1 MIDPHLQAVLDA
13 MVQAG
18 FALPD
23 PLEAEALRALLDVP
37 IPGPAIEIA
46 ERRDLATDS
55 DGRRIPARLY
65 HPEPGAILPL
75 TLFFHGGGW
84 VHGTLETHDRLAAVL
99 AKEAGCAVLSVAY
112 RLAPEHPFPAAY
124 EDALAA
130 IHWARGA
137 AAVLGVDANR
147 IALAGDSAGGNLAA
161 AAAQS
166 LAGDP
171 AIRHQLLIYP
181 ALDASC
187 SAASFGTEF
196 PGFLSSAQMRWYW
209 DQYAPDRNGRNLA
222 SDGRASP
229 MTGPIA
235 PDMPSATI
243 IVAGNDPLHDEAVAY
258 AERLHAAGVQTAL
271 QSYPGAIHGFAS
283 LVGLVPLANEA
294 VSAAAEAL
302 RAGLGDQGR
311 CNVGRS

>member
-1 MIDPHLQAVLDA
+1 MIDPHLQTVLEA
-13 MVQAG
+13 MSQGG

-23 PLEAEALRALLDVP
+23 PLEPDTLRALLDAP

-46 ERRDLATDS
+46 ERRELIIDA
-55 DGRRIPARLY
+55 DGCKIPARLY
-65 HPEPGAILPL
+65 HPEPGAVLPL
-75 TLFFHGGGW
+75 TVFFHGGGW
-84 VHGTLETHDRLAAVL
+84 VHGTLETHDRLAAAL
-99 AKEAGCAVLSVAY
+99 AREAGCAVLSVAY

-130 IHWARGA
+130 IHWAKGA
-137 AAVLGVDANR
+137 AAGMGVDGGR

-187 SAASFGTEF
+187 SAASFGIEF

-209 DQYAPDRNGRNLA
+209 DQYAPGG
-222 SDGRASP
+222 DGRALANDRRASP
-229 MTGPIA
+229 VAGPIGQHTPA
-235 PDMPSATI
+235 ATI
-243 IVAGNDPLHDEAVAY
+243 IVAGNDPLRDEAVAY
-258 AERLHAAGVQTAL
+258 AEKLRAAGVPSAL
-271 QSYPGAIHGFAS
+271 HFYPGAIHGFAS
-283 LVGLVPLANEA
+283 LVGMVPLADEA

-302 RAGLGDQGR
+302 RAGLGDNKPF
-311 CNVGRS
+311 NVNGS

>member
-1 MIDPHLQAVLDA
+1 MIDPHLQAMLEA
-13 MVQAG
+13 MAQGG

-23 PLEAEALRALLDVP
+23 PLEAEALRAFLDLP
-37 IPGPAIEIA
+37 IPGPAVEIA
-46 ERRDLATDS
+46 ERRDLTIDS
-55 DGRRIPARLY
+55 QGRKISARLY
-65 HPEPGAILPL
+65 HPEPGVILPL
-75 TLFFHGGGW
+75 TVFFHGGGW
-84 VHGTLETHDRLAAVL
+84 VHGTLETHDRLSATL

-130 IHWARGA
+130 IHGARSA
-137 AAVLGVDANR
+137 AAELGVEAGR

-166 LAGDP
+166 LAGDR
-171 AIRHQLLIYP
+171 AIRHQLLFYP

-187 SAASFGTEF
+187 SAPSFGTDF
-196 PGFLSSAQMRWYW
+196 PGFLSSGQMRWYW
-209 DQYAPDRNGRNLA
+209 DQYAPDRDGRALA
-222 SDGRASP
+222 SDRRASP
-229 MTGPIA
+229 MAGTIA
-235 PDMPSATI
+235 PHTPSATI

-258 AERLHAAGVQTAL
+258 AHKLRAAGVQSAL

-294 VSAAAEAL
+294 VSAAADAL
-302 RAGLGDQGR
+302 RAGLGD
-311 CNVGRS
+311 

>member
-23 PLEAEALRALLDVP
+23 PLEAEALRAFLDVP
-37 IPGPAIEIA
+37 IPGPAVEIA
-46 ERRDLATDS
+46 ERRDLAIDS
-55 DGRRIPARLY
+55 EDRRIPARLY
-65 HPEPGAILPL
+65 HPAPGVILPL

-99 AKEAGCAVLSVAY
+99 AKQAGCAVLLVAY

-137 AAVLGVDANR
+137 AADLGVDAGR

-181 ALDASC
+181 ALDARC
-187 SAASFGTEF
+187 SAASFGAEF
-196 PGFLSSAQMRWYW
+196 PGFLGSAQMRWYW
-209 DQYAPDRNGRNLA
+209 DQYAPDRNGRALT
-222 SDGRASP
+222 SDQRASP
-229 MTGPIA
+229 MAGSIA
-235 PDMPSATI
+235 PDTPSATI
-243 IVAGNDPLHDEAVAY
+243 IVAGNDPLHGEGVAY
-258 AERLHAAGVQTAL
+258 AEKLRAAGVQTAL
-271 QSYPGAIHGFAS
+271 QSYPSAIHGFAS

-302 RAGLGDQGR
+302 RAGLGDQGQ
-311 CNVGRS
+311 CNVDGS

>member
-23 PLEAEALRALLDVP
+23 PLEAGALRAFLDVP
-37 IPGPAIEIA
+37 IPGPDVEIA
-46 ERRDLATDS
+46 ERRDLTIDS
-55 DGRRIPARLY
+55 EGRKLPARLY
-65 HPEPGAILPL
+65 HPQPGAILPL
-75 TLFFHGGGW
+75 AMFFHGGGW
-84 VHGTLETHDRLAAVL
+84 VHGTLETHDRLAAAL

-130 IHWARGA
+130 IHWARGMA
-137 AAVLGVDANR
+137 AGLGIDAGR
-147 IALAGDSAGGNLAA
+147 VALVGDSAGGNLAA

-187 SAASFGTEF
+187 SAPSFGTQF
-196 PGFLSSAQMRWYW
+196 PGFLSSEQMRWYW
-209 DQYAPDRNGRNLA
+209 DQYAPDRNGRALA
-222 SDGRASP
+222 NDRRASP
-229 MTGPIA
+229 MAGPIS
-235 PDMPSATI
+235 PDTPAATI

-258 AERLHAAGVQTAL
+258 AEKLQAAGVQTAL

-294 VSAAAEAL
+294 VSAAAAAL
-302 RAGLGDQGR
+302 RAGLGDQER
-311 CNVGRS
+311 FNVGRS

>member
-23 PLEAEALRALLDVP
+23 PLEAEALRNYLDVP
-37 IPGPAIEIA
+37 IPGPAVEIA
-46 ERRDLATDS
+46 ERRDLVIDS
-55 DGRRIPARLY
+55 EHRRITARLY
-65 HPEPGAILPL
+65 HPEPGVILPL
-75 TLFFHGGGW
+75 TVFFHGGGW
-84 VHGTLETHDRLAAVL
+84 VHGTLETHDRLAAAL
-99 AKEAGCAVLSVAY
+99 AREAGCAVLSVAY

-124 EDALAA
+124 DDALAA
-130 IHWARGA
+130 IHWAVGVA
-137 AAVLGVDANR
+137 ADLGVDPAR

-187 SAASFGTEF
+187 SAPSFGTEF

-209 DQYAPDRNGRNLA
+209 GQYAPDRNGETLA
-222 SDGRASP
+222 SDWRASP
-229 MTGPIA
+229 MAGLIGP
-235 PDMPSATI
+235 DTPSATI

-258 AERLHAAGVQTAL
+258 AHKLQAAGVQTAL

-283 LVGLVPLANEA
+283 LVGLVPLADEA
-294 VSAAAEAL
+294 VLAAAMAL
-302 RAGLGDQGR
+302 RAGLGD
-311 CNVGRS
+311 

>member
-1 MIDPHLQAVLDA
+1 MIDPHLQALLDA

-23 PLEAEALRALLDVP
+23 PLEAEALRAFLDVP
-37 IPGPAIEIA
+37 IPGPAVEIA
-46 ERRDLATDS
+46 ERRDLAIDS

-65 HPEPGAILPL
+65 HPAPGAVLPL

-137 AAVLGVDANR
+137 AADLGVDADR

-166 LAGDP
+166 LAADP

-196 PGFLSSAQMRWYW
+196 PGFLSSAQMHWYW
-209 DQYAPDRNGRNLA
+209 DQYAPDGNGRTLA
-222 SDGRASP
+222 SDQRASP
-229 MTGPIA
+229 MAGSIA
-235 PDMPSATI
+235 PETASATI

-258 AERLHAAGVQTAL
+258 AEKLQAAGVQTAL

>member
-124 EDALAA
+124 EDALAVSPDFP
-130 IHWARGA
+130 
-137 AAVLGVDANR
+137 AVL
-147 IALAGDSAGGNLAA
+147 SAYGNLLDDLGESAEAVRKLARASELSPENNDYLVNLGIAA
-161 AAAQS
+161 TN
-166 LAGDP
+166 AGQFDVAEQALGK
-171 AIRHQLLIYP
+171 AIRTAP
-181 ALDASC
+181 GVSRGW
-187 SAASFGTEF
+187 AAH
-196 PGFLSSAQMRWYW
+196 PR
-209 DQYAPDRNGRNLA
+209 GR
-222 SDGRASP
+222 R
-229 MTGPIA
+229 
-235 PDMPSATI
+235 
-243 IVAGNDPLHDEAVAY
+243 
-258 AERLHAAGVQTAL
+258 R
-271 QSYPGAIHGFAS
+271 
-283 LVGLVPLANEA
+283 
-294 VSAAAEAL
+294 
-302 RAGLGDQGR
+302 R
-311 CNVGRS
+311 

>member
-23 PLEAEALRALLDVP
+23 PLEADALRASLDAP
-37 IPGPAIEIA
+37 ILGPAVEIA
-46 ERRDLATDS
+46 ERRDLAIDS
-55 DGRRIPARLY
+55 DGRKIPARLY
-65 HPEPGAILPL
+65 HPEPGSILPL
-75 TLFFHGGGW
+75 TVFFHGGGW
-84 VHGTLETHDRLAAVL
+84 VHGTLETHDRLAAAL
-99 AKEAGCAVLSVAY
+99 AREAGCAVLSVAY

-130 IHWARGA
+130 IHWAVGA
-137 AAVLGVDANR
+137 SAKLGIDPDR

-161 AAAQS
+161 AAARS

-187 SAASFGTEF
+187 SASSFDTEF

-209 DQYAPDRNGRNLA
+209 DQYAPDRNGKTLA
-222 SDGRASP
+222 SDWRASP
-229 MTGPIA
+229 MAGPIGA
-235 PDMPSATI
+235 DMPAATI
-243 IVAGNDPLHDEAVAY
+243 IVAGNDPLHDEALAY
-258 AERLHAAGVQTAL
+258 AERLQAAGVQTAL
-271 QSYPGAIHGFAS
+271 HAYPGAIHGFAS
-283 LVGLVPLANEA
+283 LVGLAPVANEA
-294 VSAAAEAL
+294 VSAAAKAL
-302 RAGLGDQGR
+302 RAGLGDGMGAR
-311 CNVGRS
+311 

>member
-23 PLEAEALRALLDVP
+23 PLEAETLRAVLDLP
-37 IPGPAIEIA
+37 IPGPAVEIA
-46 ERRDLATDS
+46 ERREVIIDAQ
-55 DGRRIPARLY
+55 GCQAPARLY

-75 TLFFHGGGW
+75 TVFFHGGGW
-84 VHGTLETHDRLAAVL
+84 VHGTLETHDRLAAAL
-99 AKEAGCAVLSVAY
+99 AMEAGCAVLSVAY

-124 EDALAA
+124 KDALAA
-130 IHWARGA
+130 IHWAVGA
-137 AAVLGVDANR
+137 AAELGVDPRR

-171 AIRHQLLIYP
+171 AIRHQLLMYP

-187 SAASFGTEF
+187 SAPSFGTEF
-196 PGFLSSAQMRWYW
+196 PGFLSSGQMRWYW
-209 DQYAPDRNGRNLA
+209 DQYAPDRNGKALA
-222 SDGRASP
+222 SDRRASP
-229 MTGPIA
+229 MAGPIGA
-235 PDMPSATI
+235 DTPAATI
-243 IVAGNDPLHDEAVAY
+243 VVAGNDPLHDEAVAY
-258 AERLHAAGVQTAL
+258 AEKLQAAGVPCAL

-294 VSAAAEAL
+294 VSAAAKTL
-302 RAGLGDQGR
+302 RASLGD
-311 CNVGRS
+311 

>member
-1 MIDPHLQAVLDA
+1 MIDPHLQALLDA

-23 PLEAEALRALLDVP
+23 PLEAEALRAFLDVP
-37 IPGPAIEIA
+37 IPGPAVEIA
-46 ERRDLATDS
+46 ERRDLAIDS
-55 DGRRIPARLY
+55 DGRRVPARLY
-65 HPEPGAILPL
+65 HPAPGAILPL

-137 AAVLGVDANR
+137 AADLGVDAGR

-196 PGFLSSAQMRWYW
+196 PGFLSSAQMHWYW
-209 DQYAPDRNGRNLA
+209 DQYAPDRNGRALA
-222 SDGRASP
+222 SDQRASP
-229 MTGPIA
+229 MAGSIA

-258 AERLHAAGVQTAL
+258 AERLQAAGVQTAL

>member
-23 PLEAEALRALLDVP
+23 PLEAGALRAVLDLP
-37 IPGPAIEIA
+37 IPGPAVEIA
-46 ERRDLATDS
+46 ERRDLLID
-55 DGRRIPARLY
+55 DQGCQIPARLY
-65 HPEPGAILPL
+65 HPEPGVILPL
-75 TLFFHGGGW
+75 TVFFHGGGW
-84 VHGTLETHDRLAAVL
+84 VHGTLETHDRLAAAL
-99 AKEAGCAVLSVAY
+99 AIEAGCAVLSVAY

-130 IHWARGA
+130 IRWAMGA
-137 AAVLGVDANR
+137 AAELGVDPTR

-187 SAASFGTEF
+187 STSSFGTEF
-196 PGFLSSAQMRWYW
+196 PGFLRSEQMRWYW
-209 DQYAPDRNGRNLA
+209 NQYAPDRKGKTLA
-222 SDGRASP
+222 SDRRASP
-229 MTGPIA
+229 MAGPIGA
-235 PDMPSATI
+235 DTPAATI
-243 IVAGNDPLHDEAVAY
+243 VVAGNDPLHDEALAY
-258 AERLHAAGVQTAL
+258 AEKLQAAGVLCAL

-294 VSAAAEAL
+294 VSAAAKAL
-302 RAGLGDQGR
+302 LASLGD
-311 CNVGRS
+311 

>member
-23 PLEAEALRALLDVP
+23 PLEAETLRAVLDLP
-37 IPGPAIEIA
+37 IPGPAVEIA
-46 ERRDLATDS
+46 ERREVIIDAQ
-55 DGRRIPARLY
+55 GCQIPARLY
-65 HPEPGAILPL
+65 HPELGAILPL
-75 TLFFHGGGW
+75 TVFFHGGGW
-84 VHGTLETHDRLAAVL
+84 VHGTLETHDRLAAAL
-99 AKEAGCAVLSVAY
+99 AMEAGCAVLSVAY

-124 EDALAA
+124 KDALAA
-130 IHWARGA
+130 IHWAVGA
-137 AAVLGVDANR
+137 AAELGIDPGR

-171 AIRHQLLIYP
+171 AIRHQLLMYP

-187 SAASFGTEF
+187 SAPSFGTEF
-196 PGFLSSAQMRWYW
+196 PGFLSSGQMRWYW
-209 DQYAPDRNGRNLA
+209 DQYAPDRNGKTLA
-222 SDGRASP
+222 SDRRASP
-229 MTGPIA
+229 MAGPIA
-235 PDMPSATI
+235 TNTPAATI
-243 IVAGNDPLHDEAVAY
+243 VVAGNDPLHDEAVAY
-258 AERLHAAGVQTAL
+258 AEKLQAAGVPCAL

-294 VSAAAEAL
+294 VSAAAKTL
-302 RAGLGDQGR
+302 RASLGD
-311 CNVGRS
+311 

>member
-23 PLEAEALRALLDVP
+23 PLEAEALRTSLDVP
-37 IPGPAIEIA
+37 IPGPTVEIA
-46 ERRDLATDS
+46 ERRDLTIDIE
-55 DGRRIPARLY
+55 DRRVPARLY

-84 VHGTLETHDRLAAVL
+84 VHGTLETHDRLAAAL
-99 AKEAGCAVLSVAY
+99 AREAACAVLSVAY

-124 EDALAA
+124 KDALAA
-130 IHWARGA
+130 IHWAVGA
-137 AAVLGVDANR
+137 AAELGVDPSR

-187 SAASFGTEF
+187 SAPSFGTEF
-196 PGFLSSAQMRWYW
+196 PGFLNSGQMRWYW
-209 DQYAPDRNGRNLA
+209 DQYAPDRNGKTLA
-222 SDGRASP
+222 SDRRASP
-229 MTGPIA
+229 MAGPIGA
-235 PDMPSATI
+235 DTPAATI
-243 IVAGNDPLHDEAVAY
+243 VVAGNDPLHDEALAY
-258 AERLHAAGVQTAL
+258 AEKLQAAGVPCAL
-271 QSYPGAIHGFAS
+271 QSYPCAIHGFAS

-294 VSAAAEAL
+294 VSAAAKAL
-302 RAGLGDQGR
+302 RASLSD
-311 CNVGRS
+311 